1 VYGIVFDER
10 GNIDE
15 SATDERR
22 KALARRRI
30 EEDGKE
36 KGNPPP

>member
-15 SATDERR
+15 AATAERR
-22 KALARRRI
+22 KALAQRRI
-30 EEDGKE
+30 EDSEDS
-36 KGNPPP
+36 PRPD